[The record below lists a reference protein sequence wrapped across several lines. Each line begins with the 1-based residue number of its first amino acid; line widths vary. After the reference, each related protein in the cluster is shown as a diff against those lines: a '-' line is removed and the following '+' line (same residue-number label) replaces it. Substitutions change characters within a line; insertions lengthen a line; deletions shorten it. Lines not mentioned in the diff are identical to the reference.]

1 MRLSIINFAGT
12 ARTDVAVGT
21 VSDASIDC
29 TTRPATPRSGSSVE
43 ALGAAKVGAGFT
55 SACAGV
61 DGVAATS
68 RTIGC
73 VCTGAAGAAGAAAGV
88 EAPQLCVGRELV
100 GCAIGA
106 AGAAGATGAAGALA
120 PGIEIFGGVTGL
132 GVGGTPALG
141 FAAAMPAVGLFLK

>member
-29 TTRPATPRSGSSVE
+29 TTRPATPRRGSIVD
-43 ALGAAKVGAGFT
+43 ALGVAKVGAGLT

-61 DGVAATS
+61 ACVAATS

-73 VCTGAAGAAGAAAGV
+73 VCVTGATTGVAGATDAAAGV
-88 EAPQLCVGRELV
+88 DVAQLCVGTALV
-100 GCAIGA
+100 GCATTGVT
-106 AGAAGATGAAGALA
+106 GATGALA
-120 PGIEIFGGVTGL
+120 PGIEILGGVTGL

-141 FAAAMPAVGLFLK
+141 FAAATPAVGLFWK